1 MITAITTKQEWK
13 NTIESFR
20 NNDIYY
26 TYDYCKSFQLHGDGE
41 PKLIYY
47 TNNNFKLCLPIMIND
62 ISSSLNFNDLQPNSF
77 FDATTPYGYGGPLI
91 DGEILPHEIDQF
103 YKELFDFSIMNKI
116 ISLFIRFHP
125 LLANQS
131 YVNSSVT
138 IIHPKNTV
146 FIDTTT
152 ESIILD
158 NMTGKCR
165 NMVNKAKKN
174 NVIIEYDHG
183 ENIDILKS
191 IYNQTMDNHVADS
204 YYYFKNEYYQYL
216 IDNLKPNLII
226 FYAYLDSVPIGAS
239 MFLYNENFIHYH
251 LSGTLYEYRNYA
263 SSNLILASAAQWA
276 SKKGIKKFHL
286 GGGVQNEDNLFN
298 FKKSFNKNGIIPYYI
313 GKIIFDLERYNY
325 LLHLRQEKDSSFD
338 INNNN
343 LIQYRK

>member
-1 MITAITTKQEWK
+1 
-13 NTIESFR
+13 
-20 NNDIYY
+20 
-26 TYDYCKSFQLHGDGE
+26 
-41 PKLIYY
+41 
-47 TNNNFKLCLPIMIND
+47 
-62 ISSSLNFNDLQPNSF
+62 
-77 FDATTPYGYGGPLI
+77 
-91 DGEILPHEIDQF
+91 
-103 YKELFDFSIMNKI
+103 
-116 ISLFIRFHP
+116 
-125 LLANQS
+125 
-131 YVNSSVT
+131 
-138 IIHPKNTV
+138 
-146 FIDTTT
+146 
-152 ESIILD
+152 
-158 NMTGKCR
+158 
-165 NMVNKAKKN
+165 
-174 NVIIEYDHG
+174 
-183 ENIDILKS
+183 
-191 IYNQTMDNHVADS
+191 MDNHVADS

-343 LIQYRK
+343 LIQYRKIPPIII